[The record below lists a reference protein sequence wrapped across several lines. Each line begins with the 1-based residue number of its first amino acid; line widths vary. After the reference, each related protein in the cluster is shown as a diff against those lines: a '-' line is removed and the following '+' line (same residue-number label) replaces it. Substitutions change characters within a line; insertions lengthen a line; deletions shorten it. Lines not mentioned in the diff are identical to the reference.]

1 VLSNSCRCSFSLSAR
16 VLHFV
21 VLVVMWVGTIL
32 EKKNI
37 EDERNVH
44 QNWAEVKLFSLH
56 PSTPRRR
63 ANPNTK
69 KCAYLQYTLLIV
81 GRSFHD
87 QPPKLGDSETGLRL
101 PSNNPHRP
109 SWIILHHTCTKDR
122 GTIQVSGRQ
131 VLNPSFHPRDLIHT
145 KSTTACLSRSRQ
157 SFLVQSKP

>member
-1 VLSNSCRCSFSLSAR
+1 VQFLSVSSCASFCCPGCN
-16 VLHFV
+16 
-21 VLVVMWVGTIL
+21 VGRHDFG
-32 EKKNI
+32 KKNI